1 MIVRYNEDARTPKNK
16 KRRTIMKKLLSI
28 LLCLSLLFAV
38 AAPASA
44 AAITPTRVG
53 SQIPIVFIAG
63 DGEPIYDENDNQIL
77 KISENGILGMFD
89 KNKDE
94 NGEEAGNNELYLS
107 VANVLMPFLVDG
119 LLKDNWAPY
128 FENLEKEI
136 GDLFAEGRLD
146 NDGNAPAGTG
156 ISSARRATVAYD
168 RTHNKMGGKGYYDM
182 YDYQLW
188 YDWRLDPME
197 NARQLKAYVD
207 DVKTV
212 TGANKVALAS
222 ACLGGNVVMAY
233 IRQFGTADL
242 AGVGMLAPLAKGSE
256 FLSQMISGRFHVD
269 MDGLNR
275 ILTDTAAID
284 NFNMPAFATATI
296 DLLSKSGLY
305 GRLTDSVKKTI
316 YAKVIEGTTSA
327 LALSTIFTMPCYW
340 SCVAEEDYDTAM
352 QYVFGDAGSEKRTQY
367 AGLIAKIED
376 YHENVALHADEL
388 MQQLDDSDT
397 NLAIL
402 CKYGFQMVPLCEE
415 SNLVSDQYVSVKRAS
430 FGATTSTIFDTLPD
444 DYVAAQIADGKGK
457 YISPDKQVDA
467 STAPFRDYTWFT
479 KNIPHSEWTWT
490 ENALLYTVITAD
502 TQYTSDDLVTT
513 RFMVKDAATGEV
525 VPMTADNCNTE
536 SWLVQEDAPGLRGG
550 LQKLQRYFNALITW
564 FKYLFQYLKTKLAKG

>member
-1 MIVRYNEDARTPKNK
+1 
-16 KRRTIMKKLLSI
+16 MKKLLSI
-28 LLCLSLLFAV
+28 ILCLSLLFAV

-53 SQIPIVFIAG
+53 SKVPIVFIAG

-94 NGEEAGNNELYLS
+94 NGDEAGNNELYLS

-119 LLKDNWAPY
+119 LLKDNWDPY

-207 DVKTV
+207 DVKAA
-212 TGANKVALAS
+212 TGADKVALAS

-233 IRQFGTADL
+233 IRQFGTDDL
-242 AGVGMLAPLAKGSE
+242 AGVGMIAPLAKGSE

-284 NFNMPAFATATI
+284 NFNMPAFAAATI
-296 DLLSKSGLY
+296 DLLSKSGIY
-305 GRLTDSVKKTI
+305 GKLTDSVKKTI

-352 QYVFGDAGSEKRTQY
+352 QYVFGDAGSEKRAQY
-367 AGLIAKIED
+367 AGLIEKIET
-376 YHENVALHADEL
+376 YHNEVALHADEL
-388 MQQLDDSDT
+388 MQQVDNSAA

-415 SNLVSDQYVSVKRAS
+415 RNLISDQYVSVKRAS

-444 DYVAAQIADGKGK
+444 DYVAAQTADGKGK

-467 STAPFRDYTWFT
+467 STALFPDYTWFT
-479 KNIPHSEWTWT
+479 KNSTHTLRTDAELRIM
-490 ENALLYTVITAD
+490 YTVITAD
-502 TQYTSDDLVTT
+502 HQLTVDDFDLTQ
-513 RFMVKDAATGEV
+513 FMVYDHENKTTAV
-525 VPMTADNCNTE
+525 MTEDNCHTE
-536 SWLVQEDAPGLRGG
+536 HWTEDEMKQPTTDKKAAIFTGLISFFKWLVEVF
-550 LQKLQRYFNALITW
+550 KLIREKIG
-564 FKYLFQYLKTKLAKG
+564 K

>member
-1 MIVRYNEDARTPKNK
+1 
-16 KRRTIMKKLLSI
+16 MKKLLSI
-28 LLCLSLLFAV
+28 ILCLSLLFLV

-44 AAITPTRVG
+44 AVITPTRVG
-53 SQIPIVFIAG
+53 SKIPIVFIAG

-77 KISENGILGMFD
+77 KISENGLLGLFD
-89 KNKDE
+89 KSKDE
-94 NGEEAGNNELYLS
+94 TDGEEADNSELYQS

-119 LLKDNWAPY
+119 LLKDNWQPY
-128 FENLEKEI
+128 FDHLEKEI
-136 GDLFAEGRLD
+136 GDLFAESRLD
-146 NDGNAPAGTG
+146 NNGNAPAGTG

-168 RTHNKMGGKGYYDM
+168 RTHNKKGSKGYYDM

-207 DVKTV
+207 DVKAA

-233 IRQFGTADL
+233 IQQFGTADL

-256 FLSQMISGRFHVD
+256 FLSQMISGRFRVD

-284 NFNMPAFATATI
+284 DFNMPAFATATI

-340 SCVAEEDYDTAM
+340 SCVTPEDYETALT
-352 QYVFGDAGSEKRTQY
+352 YVFGDEGSEKREQY

-376 YHENVALHADEL
+376 YHEKVALHADEL

-402 CKYGFQMVPLCEE
+402 CKYGFQMVPLCED
-415 SNLVSDQYVSVKRAS
+415 SALVSDQYVSVKRAS
-430 FGATTSTIFDTLPD
+430 FGATTSKIFDTLPD
-444 DYVAAQIADGKGK
+444 EYIEAQTAAGLGK
-457 YISPDKQVDA
+457 YISPDKQIDA
-467 STAPFRDYTWFT
+467 STAPYRDYTWFT
-479 KNIPHSEWTWT
+479 KNATHTLRTDAERRI
-490 ENALLYTVITAD
+490 LYTVITGD
-502 TQYTSDDLVTT
+502 RQYTVDDFDLTQ
-513 RFMVKDAATGEV
+513 FMVYDHENKTTAVMTEDNCHTEHW
-525 VPMTADNCNTE
+525 TADEMQQPATDKKAAIFAGLI
-536 SWLVQEDAPGLRGG
+536 SFFKWLVEMF
-550 LQKLQRYFNALITW
+550 KLIR
-564 FKYLFQYLKTKLAKG
+564 TKIGK